1 MSDYAPAAK
10 AKKPLYKRWWV
21 WLVGIVGLI
30 VVGLIVII
38 GSATGG
44 SGGETEVGPIKP
56 NAEQPADAPA
66 EQPAD
71 ATGETER
78 PGIGDSASWS
88 GFGSGGTVTLNSVR
102 RITSP
107 ESPTGTSPENG
118 SYLVADVTVEAAD
131 GTVSGNPLFW
141 VVQSED
147 GTTYPADITALASQI
162 DSAQMQPG
170 RQIRGEVAFDAP
182 EGALLLD
189 YRSPVGESLAT
200 FSIEG

>member
-1 MSDYAPAAK
+1 MSHYAPAAK
-10 AKKPLYKRWWV
+10 ARKPLYKRWWV
-21 WLVGIVGLI
+21 WLVGI
-30 VVGLIVII
+30 VGLIVII

-44 SGGETEVGPIKP
+44 SGGETEVGPITP

-71 ATGETER
+71 APAETKR

-107 ESPTGTSPENG
+107 ESPTGTPPENG
-118 SYLVADVTVEAAD
+118 SYLVADVTVEAGD

-141 VVQSED
+141 VVQSKD
-147 GTTYPADITALASQI
+147 GTTYPADITALASPI
-162 DSAQMQPG
+162 DSAQLQPG
-170 RQIRGEVAFDAP
+170 RQTRGEVAFDAP

-189 YRSPVGESLAT
+189 YRSPVGEPLAT

>member
-1 MSDYAPAAK
+1 MSHYAPAAK
-10 AKKPLYKRWWV
+10 ARKPLYKRWWV

-56 NAEQPADAPA
+56 DAEQPADAPT
-66 EQPAD
+66 D

-162 DSAQMQPG
+162 DSAQMAAG
-170 RQIRGEVAFDAP
+170 RQTRGEVAFDAP

>member
-1 MSDYAPAAK
+1 MSHYAPAAK

-21 WLVGIVGLI
+21 WLVGVVGLI

-44 SGGETEVGPIKP
+44 SGGETEVGPIMS
-56 NAEQPADAPA
+56 NA

-78 PGIGDSASWS
+78 PGIGETASWS
-88 GFGSGGTVTLNSVR
+88 GFGSGGTITLNSVR

-118 SYLVADVTVEAAD
+118 SYLVADVTVETGD
-131 GTVSGNPLFW
+131 GTISGNPVFW

-147 GTTYPADITALASQI
+147 GTTYPADITALASPI
-162 DSAQMQPG
+162 DSAQLQPG
-170 RQIRGEVAFDAP
+170 RQTRGEVAFDAP

-189 YRSPVGESLAT
+189 YRSPVGEPLAT

>member
-1 MSDYAPAAK
+1 MSHYAPAAK

-21 WLVGIVGLI
+21 WLVGVVGLI

-44 SGGETEVGPIKP
+44 SGGETEVGTIRP
-56 NAEQPADAPA
+56 NAEQPAEQPADAPA
-66 EQPAD
+66 ETQ
-71 ATGETER
+71 R

-131 GTVSGNPLFW
+131 GTVSGNPSFW

-147 GTTYPADITALASQI
+147 GTTYPADITALASPI
-162 DSAQMQPG
+162 DSAQLQPG
-170 RQIRGEVAFDAP
+170 RQTRGEVAFDAP
-182 EGALLLD
+182 EGELLLD
-189 YRSPVGESLAT
+189 YRSPVGEPLAT

>member
-1 MSDYAPAAK
+1 MSHYAPAAK
-10 AKKPLYKRWWV
+10 AKRPLYKRWWV
-21 WLVGIVGLI
+21 WIAALV
-30 VVGLIVII
+30 VVVII

-44 SGGETEVGPIKP
+44 SGGETEGGTAAP
-56 NAEQPADAPA
+56 NAEQPADAP
-66 EQPAD
+66 E
-71 ATGETER
+71 ETKW

-107 ESPTGTSPENG
+107 ESPIGTSPENG

-131 GTVSGNPLFW
+131 GTVSGNPVFW

-162 DSAQMQPG
+162 DSAQIQSD

>member
-1 MSDYAPAAK
+1 MSHYAPAAK

-21 WLVGIVGLI
+21 WIAALV
-30 VVGLIVII
+30 VVVII

-44 SGGETEVGPIKP
+44 SGGETEVSRITPD
-56 NAEQPADAPA
+56 AEQPADAP
-66 EQPAD
+66 E
-71 ATGETER
+71 ETQL

-118 SYLVADVTVEAAD
+118 SYLVADVTVEAGD

-141 VVQSED
+141 VVQSKD
-147 GTTYPADITALASQI
+147 GTTYPADITALASPI
-162 DSAQMQPG
+162 DSAQLQPG
-170 RQIRGEVAFDAP
+170 RQTRGEVAFDAP

-189 YRSPVGESLAT
+189 YRSPAGESLAT
-200 FSIEG
+200 FSIES

>member
-1 MSDYAPAAK
+1 MSHYAPAAK
-10 AKKPLYKRWWV
+10 ATKPLHKRWWV
-21 WLVGIVGLI
+21 WLVGVVGLI

-44 SGGETEVGPIKP
+44 SGGETEVSRITPDAEQP
-56 NAEQPADAPA
+56 AEQPADAPA
-66 EQPAD
+66 E
-71 ATGETER
+71 TKR

-107 ESPTGTSPENG
+107 ESPSGTSPENG

-131 GTVSGNPLFW
+131 GTVSGNPAFW

-162 DSAQMQPG
+162 DSAQLQPG
-170 RQIRGEVAFDAP
+170 RQTRGEVAFDAP
-182 EGALLLD
+182 ECALLLD

>member
-1 MSDYAPAAK
+1 MSHYAPAAK
-10 AKKPLYKRWWV
+10 TKKPLYKRWWV
-21 WLVGIVGLI
+21 WLVGVVGLI

-44 SGGETEVGPIKP
+44 SGGEIEVSRITPDAEQP
-56 NAEQPADAPA
+56 AEQPADAP
-66 EQPAD
+66 E
-71 ATGETER
+71 ETQR

-131 GTVSGNPLFW
+131 GTVSGNPSFW

-162 DSAQMQPG
+162 DSAQLQPG
-170 RQIRGEVAFDAP
+170 RQTRGEVAFDAP

-189 YRSPVGESLAT
+189 YRSSVGEPLAT

>member
-1 MSDYAPAAK
+1 MSHYAPAAK

-21 WLVGIVGLI
+21 WLAGIVGLI
-30 VVGLIVII
+30 VIL

-44 SGGETEVGPIKP
+44 SGGETEGGTSTP
-56 NAEQPADAPA
+56 NAEQPAEQPADAPA
-66 EQPAD
+66 E
-71 ATGETER
+71 TKL

-107 ESPTGTSPENG
+107 ESPSGTSPEHG
-118 SYLVADVTVEAAD
+118 SYLVADVTVEAGD
-131 GTVSGNPLFW
+131 GTVSGNPVFW

-147 GTTYPADITALASQI
+147 GTTYPADITALASQL
-162 DSAQMQPG
+162 DSAQLQPG
-170 RQIRGEVAFDAP
+170 RQTRGEVAFDAP
-182 EGALLLD
+182 EGELLLD

>member
-1 MSDYAPAAK
+1 MSPYAPAAK

-44 SGGETEVGPIKP
+44 SGGETEVSRITPDAEQP
-56 NAEQPADAPA
+56 AEQPADAP
-66 EQPAD
+66 E
-71 ATGETER
+71 ETKW

-107 ESPTGTSPENG
+107 ELPTGTSPENG
-118 SYLVADVTVEAAD
+118 SYLVADVTVEAGD
-131 GTVSGNPLFW
+131 GTISGNPMFW

-162 DSAQMQPG
+162 DSAQLQPG
-170 RQIRGEVAFDAP
+170 RQTRGEVAFDAP

>member
-1 MSDYAPAAK
+1 MSHYAPAAK

-21 WLVGIVGLI
+21 WIAALV
-30 VVGLIVII
+30 VVVII

-44 SGGETEVGPIKP
+44 SRGETEVGPITP
-56 NAEQPADAPA
+56 DAERPAEQPADAPA
-66 EQPAD
+66 E
-71 ATGETER
+71 TKR

-131 GTVSGNPLFW
+131 GTVSGNPVLWF
-141 VVQSED
+141 VQSED

-162 DSAQMQPG
+162 DSAQMAAG
-170 RQIRGEVAFDAP
+170 RQTRGEIAFDAP

-189 YRSPVGESLAT
+189 YRSPAGESLAT
-200 FSIEG
+200 FLIEG